1 MARESA
7 RAGKDGSVVVCGEA
21 RCRGN
26 GGSQDVVNVDGWLL
40 ISNELCV
47 DVSPSAN
54 RGRSHIAGTVLDK
67 NKEPC
72 AIGRKG
78 DIRLKSCTTP
88 HAGMRERDATS
99 RCVGTGSLGFK
110 SSWSKFVPAP
120 SAY

>member
-72 AIGRKG
+72 AMGRKG
-78 DIRLKSCTTP
+78 DVRSKS
-88 HAGMRERDATS
+88 
-99 RCVGTGSLGFK
+99 
-110 SSWSKFVPAP
+110 
-120 SAY
+120 